1 MEPSPTALLHRST
14 GTSGHSRLDA
24 CLAGAHNRAHT
35 WGCPVRITVGL
46 AVCRVT
52 SRARC
57 LSGDRLSLAKL
68 MEITEEA
75 FWVQASAGFA
85 HNCGCARGEELVMS
99 HVRIGIYTLTSGTAQ
114 EVADLAREGML
125 SVFRAQPGFGAYGL
139 AQTQEGKFVSVSLW
153 ESAEQA
159 QQANE
164 LAASWVG
171 ENLAGKVRLEGT
183 QVGDFMFYESA

>member
-1 MEPSPTALLHRST
+1 
-14 GTSGHSRLDA
+14 
-24 CLAGAHNRAHT
+24 
-35 WGCPVRITVGL
+35 
-46 AVCRVT
+46 
-52 SRARC
+52 
-57 LSGDRLSLAKL
+57 
-68 MEITEEA
+68 
-75 FWVQASAGFA
+75 
-85 HNCGCARGEELVMS
+85 MS

-171 ENLAGKVRLEGT
+171 ENLAGKVRLEDT
-183 QVGDFMFYESA
+183 QVGDFIFYESA